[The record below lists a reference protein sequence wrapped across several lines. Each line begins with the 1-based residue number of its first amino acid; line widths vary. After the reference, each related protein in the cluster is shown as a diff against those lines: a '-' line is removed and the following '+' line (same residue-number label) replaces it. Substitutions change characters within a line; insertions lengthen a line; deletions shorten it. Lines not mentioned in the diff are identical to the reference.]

1 MAESSITVREML
13 AFMETGALFSVQ
25 GVTYNRRA
33 KKGGGK
39 IYEYLE
45 CMLAQAVPGQK
56 LDRPATLK
64 EDANQRVKH
73 TRNNPNHGMWYTR
86 NIIICQNGHPT
97 TMIRKIHP
105 PLVVYFNGK
114 IVVP

>member
-1 MAESSITVREML
+1 MGESSITVREML
-13 AFMETGALFSVQ
+13 AFMATGALFSLQ

-39 IYEYLE
+39 IYEYPE
-45 CMLAQAVPGQK
+45 CMLAQATPGEK
-56 LDRPATLK
+56 IDRPATHK
-64 EDANQRVKH
+64 EQSKQRVQKYA
-73 TRNNPNHGMWYTR
+73 PNHSMWYTR